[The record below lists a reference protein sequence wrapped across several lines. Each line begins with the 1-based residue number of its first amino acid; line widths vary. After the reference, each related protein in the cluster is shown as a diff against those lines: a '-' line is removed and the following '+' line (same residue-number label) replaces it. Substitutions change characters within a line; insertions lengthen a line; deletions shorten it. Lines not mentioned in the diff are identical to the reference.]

1 MKTWQLA
8 VLLRPLGSL
17 ILFGCIALPGR
28 ILVQKYMKDGKLKR
42 FLLMRIH
49 NRW

>member
-1 MKTWQLA
+1 MEPWQIAILLKPLA
-8 VLLRPLGSL
+8 AL

-42 FLLMRIH
+42 LLLTRIH
-49 NRW
+49 DRW